1 MVVEVSDVRHE
12 IGSDV
17 LVRANGRRVA
27 PADPPIGVVRPK
39 YPPLFMEAG
48 IGPGMSVLDIGSG
61 AGDVAMLAAELV
73 GPSGRVLGLD
83 LNPAGLA
90 VARERAAAAGLTNVE
105 FIEADARAVPPG
117 QTFDAA
123 VGRIVL
129 MYMADPAGTLRAVA
143 RAVNPGGRRC
153 VPGLHPQS
161 SVAA

>member
-1 MVVEVSDVRHE
+1 MSDTR
-12 IGSDV
+12 SDPTYWFE
-17 LVRANGRRVA
+17 RTDAESRRLIRQSEWY
-27 PADPPIGVVRPK
+27 DPSTRRF
-39 YPPLFMEAG
+39 FMEAG